1 MADAT
6 LISRKEVG
14 TSGLK
19 QYTQDVPSVAAST
32 ASGRYRFVF
41 DNNVFNLEALKIA
54 CNSTDFDYLFFDKSG
69 VSTPTA
75 NLILER
81 SSKNLLYSDLAL
93 NLPVVNN
100 DTVQVPYLYGEFHNN
115 DAVHATGTITCVFLV
130 R

>member
-19 QYTQDVPSVAAST
+19 QYQQDVPSVAVSA

-41 DNNVFNLEALKIA
+41 DDYEFNFEGLRIA
-54 CNSTDFDYLFFDKSG
+54 CNSTDFDFLLFDKDG

-75 NLILER
+75 HMVLER
-81 SSKNLLYSDLAL
+81 NSQNLFYGESAL
-93 NLPVVNN
+93 NIAFINN
-100 DTVQVPYLYGEFHNN
+100 DTTQGAYLYGEFHNN
-115 DAVHATGTITCVFLV
+115 DSIHATGTITCAFLV